1 MKIVYTT
8 LRENTPEAKKTAR
21 QLQVQFHGTDSAKE
35 SGKERK
41 GETRQVRARA
51 DVALGHDVQ
60 AKPLPLTDLLEYGST
75 EGQTQRKVEQT
86 YPQQND
92 RQTLRAIFIRKFVE
106 NQEVTVSYRQ
116 VGPRLDILV

>member
-41 GETRQVRARA
+41 GETRQVGVRA
-51 DVALGHDVQ
+51 DIAPGRDAQAQALPVAN
-60 AKPLPLTDLLEYGST
+60 PLEYGST
-75 EGQTQRKVEQT
+75 EGKTQRKVEQN

-106 NQEVTVSYRQ
+106 NQEVTVSHRQ
-116 VGPRLDILV
+116 AGPRLDILV